1 MYYVRGNGAYTLY
14 KALYAYLAGS
24 P

>member
-14 KALYAYLAGS
+14 KALYA
-24 P
+24 